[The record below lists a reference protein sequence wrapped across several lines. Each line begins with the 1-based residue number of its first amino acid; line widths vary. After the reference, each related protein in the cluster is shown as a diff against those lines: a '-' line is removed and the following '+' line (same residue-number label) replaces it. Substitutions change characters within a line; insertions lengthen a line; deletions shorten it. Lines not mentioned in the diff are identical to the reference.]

1 MKKDKKTATLVVT
14 LAIAATMTLGM
25 CLIGCSEKPEYTVSF
40 TGGVLWLAERRLR
53 RSKRRKAK

>member
-40 TGGVLWLAERRLR
+40 TGGVLWLA
-53 RSKRRKAK
+53 